1 MTIIR
6 LVRFRPYR
14 RGFGPTFSLAL
25 YEVPGQSDR
34 IGYDLVQHN
43 PRIDRADCSACGGT
57 GKVLLNGV
65 ARINSQAYSCTD
77 CGPSQKRS
85 HTVFTGSDF
94 RPSPLHAW
102 DSDETVAAV
111 MGFLTLRLGDTDR
124 DYFENYTAEQIEFRD
139 SHAETLAWEVYSRF
153 EAKEGK

>member
-1 MTIIR
+1 M
-6 LVRFRPYR
+6 
-14 RGFGPTFSLAL
+14 
-25 YEVPGQSDR
+25 
-34 IGYDLVQHN
+34 
-43 PRIDRADCSACGGT
+43 
-57 GKVLLNGV
+57 LLNGV

-111 MGFLTLRLGDTDR
+111 MEFLTLRLGDTDR